1 MDDAEES
8 VALNRAEPLQ
18 AVLGRPW
25 NYAFVDLIAR
35 LEAARPQSA
44 SLGHLGPPDRE
55 AVRLRPVL
63 DLAFPTA
70 DVASVEPRGEAEAV
84 RGPWLVE
91 TTFLGLYGESSPLP
105 TYVTEELLGKE
116 PNPGRDFIDI
126 INHRLL
132 SLAYRVLCKYRLTRR
147 AELMR
152 DAGRLM
158 GMEPEHRTSR
168 RLMPFIG
175 LLSQQPRSAGALGAV
190 LSAAFGGV
198 PVEVDQCVPRWTSLP
213 ADRLARLGQE
223 NCTLGGDCILGQRI
237 FTRTSTFAIL
247 VGPVDAEIFHD
258 FLPGGRAME
267 SLEELVAEFNV
278 ERLDHEVEV
287 AVRGDALE
295 PTALGGGSRLGW
307 DTRLVGDPPPSYH
320 VRITAAA

>member
-1 MDDAEES
+1 MDQAEES
-8 VALNRAEPLQ
+8 VSLDRARPLQ
-18 AVLGRPW
+18 AVLDRPW
-25 NYAFVDLIAR
+25 AYAFADVIAR
-35 LEAARPQSA
+35 LEAARPQSVPI
-44 SLGHLGPPDRE
+44 GQLGPPDRE

-70 DVASVEPRGEAEAV
+70 DVDSVVSRGDAPS

-91 TTFLGLYGESSPLP
+91 ATFFGLYGESSPLP
-105 TYVTEELLGKE
+105 TYVTEGLFSDE
-116 PNPGRDFIDI
+116 PNPARDFIDI
-126 INHRLL
+126 LNHRLL
-132 SLAYRVLCKYRLTRR
+132 SLAYRALGKYRLTRR
-147 AELMR
+147 AELLR
-152 DAGRLM
+152 DASRLM
-158 GMEPEHRTSR
+158 GIEPEDRAGR
-168 RLMPFIG
+168 RLLPFIG
-175 LLSQQPRSAGALGAV
+175 LLTQQPRSAGALGAV

-198 PVEVDQCVPRWTSLP
+198 PVEVEQCVPRWTSLP

-247 VGPVDAEIFHD
+247 VGPVDTEVFRD
-258 FLPGGRAME
+258 FLPGGRAMQA
-267 SLEELVAEFNV
+267 LADLVAEFNI
-278 ERLDHEVEV
+278 EPLAHEVEV

-295 PTALGGGSRLGW
+295 PTTLGGSARLGW